1 MHTVETQ
8 FGGRRLAFE
17 TGRLA
22 QQADGAV
29 VVTYGDAVIL
39 GTVVMSDRL
48 REGIDYFPLSVD
60 YEERSYSIGKIP
72 GSVFRREGRPPLTGI
87 LASRLTDRPLRP
99 LFPKG
104 MRNEVQI
111 ILTVL
116 SHDGTAETDVI
127 GTIAASA
134 ALMISG
140 IPFEGPVGAVRVGL
154 DDGEFTLNPTIEENA
169 SGDLDLVVSG
179 TRDGVVMLEAG
190 AREVD
195 DDTMIRAIAW
205 GQEQLQAAIDLQL
218 ELRDLVNPAPREV
231 KIEKL
236 DDSVLEAV
244 NSRFGEAIAEAA
256 RITDRSARV
265 EKLAAIEGEAEEA
278 FDGEHDGGDIGEAF
292 HDLESAYTRRAIVN
306 EGIRPD
312 GRPDDALRDLS
323 ADVGILP
330 RTHGTGLFERGETQ
344 VLSIVTLG
352 TQRDEQKIGL
362 RDLEEELA
370 QPKRYM
376 HHYNMP
382 PFASGEAG
390 RLGSPRRREIGH
402 GALAERALLPVVP
415 SYEDFPYSVRVVSE
429 VLSSNGSTSMA
440 STCGSTLALLDAGV
454 PISASV
460 AGISMGLV
468 TSDNGEFKVLTD
480 IQGAED
486 HFGDMDFK
494 VAGTEKG
501 ITAIQLDIK
510 VKYLTPEIVE
520 LAVRRGRDARMK
532 ILEVMN
538 GALAAP
544 RSEVGEFAPK
554 IMRTQINP
562 ENIGSVIGPGGRMIR
577 QLEADTGASID
588 IQEDGTIMVGS
599 PSREGAEQAVQM
611 IRDMTG
617 EIDAGRTMLGKVTRI
632 FGFGAMVE
640 FMPGREGLVPR
651 HELAE
656 EPPGMIE
663 DVVNVGDDIMVMV
676 IETDDQGR
684 VNLSRRA
691 VLMGLSPEETLATAA
706 PAPRGGGRGG
716 PRRDGGGRDGRGG
729 RGGRGRFDRD
739 GRGGRGGGGR
749 GPRRGRYRD

>member
-1 MHTVETQ
+1 MSVHRVETQ
-8 FGGRRLAFE
+8 FGERTLVFE
-17 TGRLA
+17 TGKLA
-22 QQADGAV
+22 GQADGAV
-29 VVTYGDAVIL
+29 VVSYGDAVVL
-39 GTVVMSDRL
+39 GTVVMSDRI
-48 REGIDYFPLSVD
+48 REGIDFFPLSVD
-60 YEERSYSIGKIP
+60 YEERSYAIGKIP
-72 GSVFRREGRPPLTGI
+72 GSVFRREGRPPLAGI
-87 LASRLTDRPLRP
+87 LGSRLTDRPLRP

-116 SHDGTAETDVI
+116 SHDRTVETDVI

-134 ALMISG
+134 ALTISG

-154 DDGEFTLNPTIEENA
+154 RDGEFQLNPTIEDNA
-169 SGDLDLVVSG
+169 DPELDLVVSG
-179 TRDGVVMLEAG
+179 TRQGVVMLEAG

-195 DDTMIRAIAW
+195 EDTMIRAIAW
-205 GQEQLQAAIDLQL
+205 GQEQLQAAIELQVQ
-218 ELRDLVNPAPREV
+218 LRGLVQPDPREPV
-231 KIEKL
+231 IEAL
-236 DDSVLEAV
+236 DPALHADVEERFTDAV
-244 NSRFGEAIAEAA
+244 AEAA
-256 RITDRSARV
+256 RVTDRAERRDRLGAV
-265 EKLAAIEGEAEEA
+265 RAQAVLELGGVHAA
-278 FDGEHDGGDIGEAF
+278 DDIGEAL
-292 HDLESAYTRRAIVN
+292 DQLESAATRRAIVA

-312 GRPDDALRDLS
+312 GRPDDALRAMS
-323 ADVGILP
+323 SQVGVLP
-330 RTHGTGLFERGETQ
+330 RPHGTGLFQRGETQ

-352 TQRDEQKIGL
+352 TMRDEQRIGL
-362 RDLEEELA
+362 RDMEELA
-370 QPKRYM
+370 SPKRYM

-402 GALAERALLPVVP
+402 GALAERALVPVLPAAQ
-415 SYEDFPYSVRVVSE
+415 DFPYAIRVVSE

-468 TSDNGEFKVLTD
+468 TADDGAYKVLTD

-494 VAGTEKG
+494 VAGTERG

-520 LAVRRGRDARMK
+520 TAIRRGRTARLD
-532 ILEVMN
+532 ILGVMN
-538 GALAAP
+538 DAIASP
-544 RSEVGEFAPK
+544 RPEVGTYAPK
-554 IMRTQINP
+554 IVKVQIDP
-562 ENIGSVIGPGGRMIR
+562 QNIGTVIGPGGRTIR
-577 QLEADTGASID
+577 GLEADTGASID
-588 IQEDGTIMVGS
+588 IEEDGTIMVGA
-599 PSREGAEQAVQM
+599 PSRDGVEQAIQM
-611 IRDMTG
+611 IKDMTG
-617 EIDAGRTMLGKVTRI
+617 EIDPGRTMLGKVTRI

-640 FMPGREGLVPR
+640 FLPGREGLVPR

-691 VLMGLSPEETLATAA
+691 VLQGLSPEETLASAA
-706 PAPRGGGRGG
+706 PPPRGGRGGPGG
-716 PRRDGGGRDGRGG
+716 PRRDGRGPRDRND
-729 RGGRGRFDRD
+729 RGRP
-739 GRGGRGGGGR
+739 RGDRGGG
-749 GPRRGRYRD
+749 RRSRSYN

>member
-17 TGRLA
+17 TGRFA

-29 VVTYGDAVIL
+29 LVTYGDAVIL

-72 GSVFRREGRPPLTGI
+72 GSVFRREGRPPLAGI

-116 SHDGTAETDVI
+116 SHDRTAETDVI

-154 DDGEFTLNPTIEENA
+154 RDGEFELNPTIEDNTNGE
-169 SGDLDLVVSG
+169 LDLVVSG
-179 TRDGVVMLEAG
+179 TSEGVVMLEAG

-195 DDTMIRAIAW
+195 DDTMIQAIAW

-218 ELRDLVNPAPREV
+218 QLRDLVKPEPREI
-231 KIEKL
+231 KTETL
-236 DDSVLEAV
+236 EPAVLEAV
-244 NSRFGEAIAEAA
+244 DARFGAALAEAT
-256 RITDRSARV
+256 RITDRGARS
-265 EKLAAIEGEAEEA
+265 EKLSAIQAEAVAA
-278 FDGEHDGGDIGEAF
+278 FDGEHEAGDIGEAL
-292 HDLESAYTRRAIVN
+292 HDLESAYTRRAIVDD
-306 EGIRPD
+306 GIRPD
-312 GRPDDALRDLS
+312 GRSDDALRTLT

-352 TQRDEQKIGL
+352 NQRDEQKIGL
-362 RDLEEELA
+362 SDLEELV

-415 SYEDFPYSVRVVSE
+415 SYEQFPYSMRVVSE

-468 TSDNGEFKVLTD
+468 TSDDGAFKVLTD

-510 VKYLTPEIVE
+510 VKYLTAEIVE
-520 LAVRRGRDARMK
+520 LAVRRGRDARMR
-532 ILEVMN
+532 ILEVMD
-538 GALAAP
+538 GALAEP
-544 RSEVGEFAPK
+544 RDDVGEYAPK
-554 IMRTQINP
+554 IIRTQISP
-562 ENIGSVIGPGGRMIR
+562 DQIGAVIGPGGRMIR

-691 VLMGLSPEETLATAA
+691 VLMGLSPEETKATAS
-706 PAPRGGGRGG
+706 PAPRGGGRGGGRGG
-716 PRRDGGGRDGRGG
+716 PRRDGGG
-729 RGGRGRFDRD
+729 GRGRFDRD
-739 GRGGRGGGGR
+739 GRGGGRGGGR
-749 GPRRGRYRD
+749 GPRRPRYRD

>member
-8 FGGRRLAFE
+8 FGGRRLSFE

-29 VVTYGDAVIL
+29 LVTYGDAVIL

-72 GSVFRREGRPPLTGI
+72 GSVFRREGRPPLAGI

-116 SHDGTAETDVI
+116 SHDRTVETDVI

-140 IPFEGPVGAVRVGL
+140 IPFEGPVGAVRVAL
-154 DDGEFTLNPTIEENA
+154 RDGEFALNPTIEDNA
-169 SGDLDLVVSG
+169 NGELDLVVSG
-179 TRDGVVMLEAG
+179 TSNGVVMLEAG

-205 GQEQLQAAIDLQL
+205 GQEQLQPAIDLQL
-218 ELRDLVNPAPREV
+218 QLRDLVKPEPREI
-231 KIEKL
+231 KTETL
-236 DDSVLEAV
+236 DPAVLEAV
-244 NSRFGEAIAEAA
+244 DARCGASLAEAA
-256 RITDRSARV
+256 RVTERGARSER
-265 EKLAAIEGEAEEA
+265 LASIQAEAVAA
-278 FDGEHDGGDIGEAF
+278 FDGKHEADDIGEAL
-292 HDLESAYTRRAIVN
+292 HELESAYTRRAIVDD
-306 EGIRPD
+306 GIRPD
-312 GRPDDALRDLS
+312 GRPDDALRALT

-330 RTHGTGLFERGETQ
+330 RTHGTGLFQRGETQ

-352 TQRDEQKIGL
+352 NQRDEQKIGL
-362 RDLEEELA
+362 SDLEELV

-415 SYEDFPYSVRVVSE
+415 GYEDFPYSMRVVSE

-468 TSDNGEFKVLTD
+468 TSDNGAFKMLTD

-510 VKYLTPEIVE
+510 VKYLTQEIVE
-520 LAVRRGRDARMK
+520 LAVRRGRDARMR
-532 ILEVMN
+532 ILEVMG

-544 RSEVGEFAPK
+544 RADVGEFAPK
-554 IMRTQINP
+554 IVRTQISP
-562 ENIGSVIGPGGRMIR
+562 DQIGTVIGPGGRMIR

-611 IRDMTG
+611 IRDITG

-691 VLMGLSPEETLATAA
+691 VLLGLSPEEALASAA
-706 PAPRGGGRGG
+706 PAQRGGGRGGRGGRDGRDGRGGRGG
-716 PRRDGGGRDGRGG
+716 PRRDGGGR
-729 RGGRGRFDRD
+729 
-739 GRGGRGGGGR
+739 
-749 GPRRGRYRD
+749 GPRRPRYRD